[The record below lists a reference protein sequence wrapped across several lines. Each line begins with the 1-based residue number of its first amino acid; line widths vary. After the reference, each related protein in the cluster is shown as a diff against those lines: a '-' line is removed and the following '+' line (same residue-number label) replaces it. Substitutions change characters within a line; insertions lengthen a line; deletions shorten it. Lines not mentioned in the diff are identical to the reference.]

1 MFDGF
6 VNPGL
11 AIGATLAAVPLL
23 IHLLNR
29 QRHKPMPWAAMQF
42 VLAAYRKTRRR
53 ARMENL
59 ILLLL
64 RMAAVALLAFC
75 VSRPFIGPRSPLAGL
90 TESRRDLVLAI
101 DGSASAGY
109 RGEVSTVFER
119 SIERAREVLLQLDG
133 ARGDRVRLVL
143 AGAHP
148 RLLSW
153 RSPDEALSLLGTL
166 SFPTDEPLDLVALVS
181 EIAGYAEEDAAG
193 TGESALEVRLLTD
206 LQRRSFNPGWDE
218 GVVAGSDP
226 THTPLLSE
234 QLDRVSEL
242 GVRILVEDLGPLES
256 TPANLAVAAVEPLGT
271 VLGPGT
277 PTDVR
282 VTVRN
287 FGPNVR
293 SGVRVVLEVDG
304 ERRPNRLL
312 EIPARGEASAV
323 FPVVFRSGGAHV
335 LTAHVEA
342 DRLPIDDERSEVVL
356 VPPPARVLLV
366 NGEPK
371 MELEDDEVGYLH
383 AVLEPPLGDDPGTS
397 GWTSPFEPRMI
408 ERHEL
413 RSGAVDLADYDV
425 IVIANVSS
433 LAAETVERLEQ
444 RVAAGAS
451 LLVTVGEEV
460 DIGSWNQRLFRAD
473 GSGLLPAELGG
484 KVAIA
489 DRRTRHYRVNT
500 FDEDHPALAF
510 FADERWRPLL
520 TEVPVY
526 EFLTARPLATQDPV
540 AEDETEAEDPDD
552 EPRPRGI
559 ARVLARLDD
568 GEQSPLLIERDYDR
582 GKVFLWL
589 TTIDR
594 AWTRLPESPRTLV
607 PLVHELVRYAASPD
621 QPARNTPIG
630 GQLVAE
636 VTNFPKS
643 VSVVRPDGTRRSL
656 DGDPEA
662 VGPLAWRLPVV
673 ADTERAGLYRI
684 EIEGAGTIPF
694 AVRIE
699 PGEGDLDS
707 LSHGELDTLHPALIS
722 VDAGGDVLEG
732 DDDASRK
739 GELWRLLAALVLAAL
754 VAETLWAAWLGWKR
768 RIP

>member
-11 AIGATLAAVPLL
+11 AIGAALAAVPLL

-59 ILLLL
+59 LLLLL
-64 RMAAVALLAFC
+64 RMAAVALLALC
-75 VSRPFIGPRSPLAGL
+75 VSRPFIGARSPLSGL

-101 DGSASAGY
+101 DGSASTGY

-119 SIERAREVLLQLDG
+119 SVERAREVLLSLDG

-143 AGAHP
+143 AGGHP

-153 RSPDEALSLLGTL
+153 RSPEEALSLLGTL
-166 SFPTDEPLDLVALVS
+166 SFPTDEALDAVALIG

-193 TGESALEVRLLTD
+193 TGASALEVHLLTD
-206 LQRRSFNPGWDE
+206 VQRRSFSPAWTDG
-218 GVVAGSDP
+218 AGTGADP
-226 THTPLLSE
+226 AHTPLLSE
-234 QLDRVSEL
+234 QLDRLATL
-242 GVRILVEDLGPLES
+242 GVRVLVEDVGPVET
-256 TPANLAVAAVEPLGT
+256 TPANLAVSAVEPMGT

-287 FGPNVR
+287 FGANLR

-342 DRLPIDDERSEVVL
+342 DRLPIDDERAEVVL

-371 MELEDDEVGYLH
+371 MNIEDDEVGYVY
-383 AVLEPPLGDDPGTS
+383 AVLEPPRGDEPGTA
-397 GWTSPFEPRMI
+397 GWTSPFEPRVI

-425 IVIANVSS
+425 IVVANVSS
-433 LAAETVERLEQ
+433 LSAETVERLEQ

-451 LLVTVGEEV
+451 LIVTVGDEV
-460 DIGSWNQRLFRAD
+460 DTGVWNQRLFRAD
-473 GSGLLPAELGG
+473 GTGLLPAELGG

-489 DRRTRHYRVNT
+489 DRRSSYYRVGT
-500 FDEDHPALAF
+500 FAEDHPALTF
-510 FADERWRPLL
+510 FSDERWRPLL

-526 EFLTARPLATQDPV
+526 EFLSARPLAPRAEPEPTQPEADG
-540 AEDETEAEDPDD
+540 EQETTRA
-552 EPRPRGI
+552 RGV

-630 GQLVAE
+630 GQLLAE
-636 VTNFPKS
+636 VPSFPRS
-643 VSVVRPDGTRRSL
+643 VTVVQPDGARRAL
-656 DGDPEA
+656 EGEPEP
-662 VGPLAWRLPVV
+662 VGPLAWRLPPV
-673 ADTERAGLYRI
+673 ADTEQAGLYRL
-684 EIEGAGTIPF
+684 EIEGAESIPF
-694 AVRIE
+694 AVRID
-699 PGEGDLDS
+699 PAEGDLES
-707 LSHGELDTLHPALIS
+707 LPQAELDALHPALIS
-722 VDAGGDVLEG
+722 IDSESARTVN

-739 GELWRLLAALVLAAL
+739 GELWRLLAGLVLAAL